1 MFCNKC
7 GKELVASASFCHN
20 CGEQIDISSQSKKKK
35 APDPSFGA
43 KPIVHSSKKDEK
55 PLAAVLP
62 VQPKEPEKT
71 PEEKIQE
78 QKTAE
83 KIDEIVKILKDE
95 ISDEDEEIIFSSIE
109 PAEPPK
115 QPKKKKSGKGVAIAV
130 AFILIAAVMIL
141 AALTVMLPETKPFSN
156 IREALGIAQTATDSP
171 EISTTLFET
180 TEAETTCES
189 LQPADGTALD
199 KPVAPD
205 IANAEKIHMNAII
218 RSEDKSIRVDFA
230 VDYSN
235 EGETVFY
242 IPADAQAQTA
252 DMIYVL
258 SENGT
263 YNSYEGGY
271 GQFFTVD
278 TDEKYDIQAMNI
290 PDTLVVPVALLNE
303 TYRSDYSGK
312 YTAAGS
318 EILDGTGEAYVYG
331 VDAENET
338 ETVWV
343 DADTGVFVKRRN
355 SDGDAFVV
363 TAAEI
368 NSDVTIPDFRNNII
382 EE

>member
-7 GKELVASASFCHN
+7 GKEVLASASFCHN

-71 PEEKIQE
+71 TEEKIQE
-78 QKTAE
+78 EKTAE
-83 KIDEIVKILKDE
+83 KIDEVVKILKDE
-95 ISDEDEEIIFSSIE
+95 ISEDEEEIIFSDIE
-109 PAEPPK
+109 PIEPPLP
-115 QPKKKKSGKGVAIAV
+115 PKKKKSGKSIAV
-130 AFILIAAVMIL
+130 AVVFFLVAAIMIF
-141 AALTVMLPETKPFSN
+141 AALIVMLPETKPFSN

-171 EISTTLFET
+171 EISTTFPET
-180 TEAETTCES
+180 TEKQTQAES

-205 IANAEKIHMNAII
+205 IATAEKIRINAIAY
-218 RSEDKSIRVDFA
+218 SEGNSIRVEFA
-230 VDYSN
+230 VDYTA

-242 IPADAQAQTA
+242 IPADARAQTA

-271 GQFFTVD
+271 GHFFAVD
-278 TDEKYDIQAMNI
+278 TDKEYDIQSMDI
-290 PDTLVVPVALLNE
+290 PDNLVVPIALLNE
-303 TYRSDYSGK
+303 SYRSDYSGK
-312 YTAAGS
+312 YIAAGS
-318 EILDGTGEAYVYG
+318 EIFDGTGTAYVYG
-331 VDAENET
+331 VTSENET

-363 TAAEI
+363 TAAQI